1 METCSPDAPGLDS
14 GRDLEL
20 SEDSTEVPTD
30 APSGERARS
39 QEPSAGTTEPELSEE
54 PREVAEPALPS
65 EEEQEPGR
73 DADSS
78 EEEEAEEEADSHSAG
93 LDSEDSTSE
102 EPER

>member
-1 METCSPDAPGLDS
+1 VETSSPDASGVDS

-30 APSGERARS
+30 ALSGERARS
-39 QEPSAGTTEPELSEE
+39 KEPSAGTTKPELSEE
-54 PREVAEPALPS
+54 SREVAEHALPS
-65 EEEQEPGR
+65 EEEPEPGR

-78 EEEEAEEEADSHSAG
+78 EEEEEEEEHSHG